1 MEYNFVCKIMW
12 HSQYETIRRLME
24 EVVSERPIAL
34 AHVSSNILHD
44 DIRYCTYHSHHSI

>member
-1 MEYNFVCKIMW
+1 
-12 HSQYETIRRLME
+12 ME

-44 DIRYCTYHSHHSI
+44 DISDIAPTIHIIVFD

>member
-1 MEYNFVCKIMW
+1 
-12 HSQYETIRRLME
+12 ME

-44 DIRYCTYHSHHSI
+44 DIDIAPTIHIIVFD